1 MIGTEI
7 FAGVGGMSLG
17 ATMAGIAM
25 KLAVEIDPAATVTF
39 KHNHKDTKVIN
50 KDVRDVSKTDLMIPA
65 SKKKEPSVFFG
76 GPPCQ
81 GFSRSNKRTRTF
93 ENPNN
98 WLFEEFIRLAKLSKA
113 DWVVIEN
120 VPGLADV
127 EGGYFLEEILD
138 LLDDIGYEA
147 NFSILNAMD
156 FGVPQNRERLFIVG
170 SRDGI
175 AFDFP
180 SPSIPLSKIT
190 TVSQALSDLPSLTN
204 GNSTDKLIYKTDAR
218 SPFAR
223 MLRGNRKQ
231 CTNNLVSKNTD
242 LVIERYRHIPQ
253 GGNWSDI
260 PRRLM
265 HTYADCS
272 RCHTGIYHRLDN
284 SKPAVVIGNY
294 RKNML
299 IHPKEDRGLSVREA
313 ARLQSFPDSFQ
324 FKGALGSQQQHVGNA
339 VPPLLAKAV
348 FKQILAYQ

>member
-17 ATMAGIAM
+17 AAMAGVKM

-39 KHNHKDTKVIN
+39 KHNHKGTKVIN
-50 KDVRDVSKTDLMIPA
+50 KDVRGVSKADLTLPA

-127 EGGYFLEEILD
+127 EDGYFLEEILD
-138 LLDDIGYEA
+138 SLENIGYEP
-147 NFSILNAMD
+147 NYSILNAMD
-156 FGVPQNRERLFIVG
+156 FGVPQNRDRLFIVG

-175 AFDFP
+175 TFDFP
-180 SPSIPLSKIT
+180 PPSVSPSKIV
-190 TVSQALSDLPSLTN
+190 TVSQALSDLPSLVN
-204 GNSTDKLIYKTDAR
+204 GNSTDKLLYKAEAR
-218 SPFAR
+218 SHFAK
-223 MLRGNRKQ
+223 MLRGKRKH

-242 LVIERYRHIPQ
+242 LVIKRYKHIPQ

-260 PRRLM
+260 PHRLM
-265 HTYADCS
+265 HTYADYS

-324 FKGALGSQQQHVGNA
+324 FKGSLGSQQQHVGNA

-348 FKQILAYQ
+348 FEQILAYK